1 MCKAF
6 SCIATRKKVYWKIGL
21 DSHED
26 IKDKFKLNDNSD
38 KLVPIEIIP
47 VEGYMN
53 MKNPK
58 KYPKAW
64 KFTFDDNCP
73 DWWKQSHEKR
83 CWKALELWYKEINK
97 IIDWKYIKSIKNP
110 LETKPKKMTIKHIK
124 SLKRWKEA
132 NDSVCDT
139 VWDSVWDSV
148 RDSVRDS
155 VGASVGASV
164 WDSVGHSVCDTV
176 WDSVCDS
183 VGRSVWDSAGASVG
197 ASAGAY
203 ASYGFS
209 INKWKHITH
218 KKGEYPYKCLVDL
231 WKDGLV
237 PSFDGKTWRIHA
249 GRKAKIILEISES
262 DLAKK
267 KPEDILKLL
276 E

>member
-132 NDSVCDT
+132 NDSV
-139 VWDSVWDSV
+139 WASV
-148 RDSVRDS
+148 RDSVR
-155 VGASVGASV
+155 ASVWASV
-164 WDSVGHSVCDTV
+164 WDSV
-176 WDSVCDS
+176 
-183 VGRSVWDSAGASVG
+183 
-197 ASAGAY
+197 GAY

>member
-132 NDSVCDT
+132 NDSV
-139 VWDSVWDSV
+139 WASV
-148 RDSVRDS
+148 RDSVRASVWASVWDS
-155 VGASVGASV
+155 VGAYARDSVRASVGASV
-164 WDSVGHSVCDTV
+164 WDSVGDSVRDSVRASVWASV
-176 WDSVCDS
+176 WDSV
-183 VGRSVWDSAGASVG
+183 
-197 ASAGAY
+197 GAY

>member
-132 NDSVCDT
+132 NDSV
-139 VWDSVWDSV
+139 WASV
-148 RDSVRDS
+148 RDSVR
-155 VGASVGASV
+155 ASVWASV
-164 WDSVGHSVCDTV
+164 WDSV
-176 WDSVCDS
+176 
-183 VGRSVWDSAGASVG
+183 
-197 ASAGAY
+197 GAY

-276 E
+276 EE

>member
-6 SCIATRKKVYWKIGL
+6 SCIATRKKVYWKIGP

-110 LETKPKKMTIKHIK
+110 LETKPKKMTEIQ
-124 SLKRWKEA
+124 LKRK
-132 NDSVCDT
+132 
-139 VWDSVWDSV
+139 
-148 RDSVRDS
+148 
-155 VGASVGASV
+155 
-164 WDSVGHSVCDTV
+164 
-176 WDSVCDS
+176 
-183 VGRSVWDSAGASVG
+183 
-197 ASAGAY
+197 
-203 ASYGFS
+203 
-209 INKWKHITH
+209 
-218 KKGEYPYKCLVDL
+218 
-231 WKDGLV
+231 
-237 PSFDGKTWRIHA
+237 
-249 GRKAKIILEISES
+249 
-262 DLAKK
+262 
-267 KPEDILKLL
+267 
-276 E
+276 